1 MNNEQQKICTTHNK
15 YIPCQEC
22 EGIKPMNTP
31 DTEGEKDFF
40 EYFKG
45 NIDGESNLHC
55 NTKYIRNFIQQNISS
70 HTTYWKERMRKEV
83 EGMRIAKGNYN
94 CGEEGC
100 CNPNPKDEREKEDF
114 EWQIGYNTALDT
126 LLDNLK

>member
-1 MNNEQQKICTTHNK
+1 
-15 YIPCQEC
+15 
-22 EGIKPMNTP
+22 MNTP
-31 DTEGEKDFF
+31 DTEWEKDFF

-70 HTTYWKERMRKEV
+70 RDTYWKERIEKQRIKQDAITDGAKEW
-83 EGMRIAKGNYN
+83 
-94 CGEEGC
+94 
-100 CNPNPKDEREKEDF
+100 KD
-114 EWQIGYNTALDT
+114 GYNQALDT